1 MKILFRLKNIAIINA
16 RGVGY
21 RCCMFDM
28 TDKDVHNILGYSV
41 SEIQCILQNVAVL
54 KANISEGIDLNKTSG
69 SKNVCFV
76 IIVF

>member
-1 MKILFRLKNIAIINA
+1 
-16 RGVGY
+16 
-21 RCCMFDM
+21 MFDM

-54 KANISEGIDLNKTSG
+54 KANISGGIDLNKTSG

>member
-41 SEIQCILQNVAVL
+41 SEIQCILQNV
-54 KANISEGIDLNKTSG
+54 NISEGIDLNKTSG